1 GPVRKL
7 SPQSAR
13 RIAILAE
20 PTARWQ
26 PGPRPGTGNLTRR
39 RGAHRWREE
48 RPSGTLDLEADGSF
62 TYTPDPDFNGT
73 DSFTY
78 TASDGALVA
87 VATVNITVA
96 PVNDAPVGEPDA
108 YETTSDTPLSVPAD
122 GVLAN
127 DKDIDGDPLTA
138 ELAEPPLHGS
148 VTLEEDGSFVYTPNL
163 GLDGTDT
170 FTYRVH
176 DGETASDLVVV
187 TLDVTFQPPATAP
200 EGTIGL
206 A

>member
-1 GPVRKL
+1 
-7 SPQSAR
+7 
-13 RIAILAE
+13 
-20 PTARWQ
+20 
-26 PGPRPGTGNLTRR
+26 
-39 RGAHRWREE
+39 
-48 RPSGTLDLEADGSF
+48 
-62 TYTPDPDFNGT
+62 
-73 DSFTY
+73 
-78 TASDGALVA
+78 
-87 VATVNITVA
+87 
-96 PVNDAPVGEPDA
+96 
-108 YETTSDTPLSVPAD
+108 PLSVPAD

-127 DKDIDGDPLTA
+127 DNDIDGDPLTA

-206 A
+206 AASPDVVSPGDSTTVSGSGFNPGETVRLVLYSSPVILAQGVADSSGS